1 VEQTRIIVG
10 LGNPGRQYAR
20 TRHNIGF
27 LLVEKLAERWKAG
40 WTDERRFKARVA
52 KHRSDHGPVL
62 LAQPQ
67 TYMNLSGEAVQ
78 LIAGFYRIA
87 PESVLIAVDDADL
100 PMGQIRMRPE
110 GSGGGHHGLES
121 VEQQLGT
128 RKYPRLRLGIGRRN
142 ERRDIAGYVLQP
154 FSAEDEPTLAKVL
167 DRAERQV
174 ECWLEHGVGRAMNE
188 FNGSVESTAQN

>member
-1 VEQTRIIVG
+1 MER
-10 LGNPGRQYAR
+10 
-20 TRHNIGF
+20 
-27 LLVEKLAERWKAG
+27 LAERWKAG
-40 WTDERRFKARVA
+40 WTEEKRFKARLA
-52 KHRSDHGPVL
+52 KHRSDHCMVL

-78 LIAGFYRIA
+78 WIAGFYRVPA
-87 PESVLIAVDDADL
+87 ESVLVAVDDADL

-110 GSGGGHHGLES
+110 GSSGGHHGLES
-121 VEQQLGT
+121 VEQRLGT

-142 ERRDIAGYVLQP
+142 EKRDIAGYVLQP
-154 FSAEDEPTLAKVL
+154 FSAEDEPVLEKVL